1 MSFLYWR
8 SYAEA
13 SLEFEGQIKEVDGV
27 TYRRQ
32 SDQIQGGKTSFGA
45 HP

>member
-13 SLEFEGQIKEVDGV
+13 SLEFEGQIKEVHG
-27 TYRRQ
+27 THRRQ
-32 SDQIQGGKTSFGA
+32 NDQIQGGKTSFRA